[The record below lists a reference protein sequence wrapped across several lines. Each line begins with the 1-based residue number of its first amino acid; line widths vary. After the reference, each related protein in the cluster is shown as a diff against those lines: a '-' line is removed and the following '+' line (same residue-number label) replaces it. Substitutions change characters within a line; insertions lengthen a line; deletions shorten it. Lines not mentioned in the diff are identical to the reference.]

1 MTDATDLPDL
11 SVPTQV
17 ERHGLVWNLIDRG
30 DGRWGIQQGLA
41 HQGVLE
47 FVTTADPPSWRV
59 VTTDIAYT
67 APDAG
72 FGTWSEAVHDFLAT
86 AGDDAID
93 SEA

>member
-1 MTDATDLPDL
+1 MEIPDRP
-11 SVPTQV
+11 VPAQV
-17 ERHGLVWNLIDRG
+17 ERAGVVWNLVDRG
-30 DGRWGIQQGLA
+30 DRRWGIQQGLA

-47 FVTTADPPSWRV
+47 FVAAEEATSWRV
-59 VTTDIAYT
+59 VTTDIAYA

-72 FGTWSEAVHDFLAT
+72 FSSWSEAVDDFLIV

>member
-1 MTDATDLPDL
+1 MTDAAEAPDIP
-11 SVPTQV
+11 VPAQV
-17 ERHGLVWNLIDRG
+17 ERDGVVWNLVDRG

-47 FVTTADPPSWRV
+47 LLTSSESTRWRV
-59 VTTDIAYT
+59 VTTDIAYV

-72 FGTWSEAVHDFLAT
+72 FATWSEAMDAFLNT

>member
-1 MTDATDLPDL
+1 MTDAAAIPDIP
-11 SVPTQV
+11 VPAQV
-17 ERHGLVWNLIDRG
+17 ERHGRVWNLVDRG

-47 FVTTADPPSWRV
+47 IVATMDPPSWRV
-59 VTTDIAYT
+59 VTADIAYA

-72 FGTWSEAVHDFLAT
+72 FGTWSEAVDDFLT
-86 AGDDAID
+86 VAGDDAID